1 MTTLKQTPLYPLHL
15 ELGAKMV
22 SFAGYQMPVRYPNG
36 TLHEHLHCRNHAG
49 FFDISHMSQCL
60 ILGDSAAG
68 ELEMLTPSNIT
79 GLAFF
84 QQRYTVLTNDNG
96 GIIDDI
102 IVTRLP
108 SGLMIIANAACR
120 DKDFKHFKTHLSD
133 HCHFKEMAD
142 QALFA
147 LQGPAAATVM
157 QKFSAAAT
165 NLLFMH
171 ACEDDID
178 GIHCT
183 ISRSGYTG
191 EDGFEIS
198 VANEQADH
206 LARLLLAEEAVEPI
220 GLGARDSLRL
230 EAGLCLYGHE
240 LNESITPVEAGLRWL
255 IKKGHDQFP
264 GAGRILAQLQ
274 QGTEKSRVGLLVE
287 SKIPIRE
294 GCIITDETNDAIG
307 HVTSGGFSPSLGR
320 PIAMAML
327 HNPAPGTNHVL
338 YARIRDHQ
346 LPVKVT
352 ELPFIPHRYR
362 R

>member
-1 MTTLKQTPLYPLHL
+1 MTTLKQTQLYSLHL
-15 ELGAKMV
+15 ERGAKMV
-22 SFAGYQMPVRYPNG
+22 PFAGYRMPVHYRNG
-36 TLHEHLHCRNHAG
+36 TLHEHLHCRNYAG
-49 FFDISHMSQCL
+49 FFDISHMGQCL

-68 ELEMLTPSNIT
+68 ELETLTPSDIT
-79 GLAFF
+79 GLVSY
-84 QQRYTVLTNDNG
+84 QQRYTVLTNDVG

-102 IVTRLP
+102 IVTRQP
-108 SGLMIIANAACR
+108 SGCMVIVNAACR
-120 DKDFKHFKTHLSD
+120 EKDFRHFKTRLSGR
-133 HCHFKEMAD
+133 CHFKEMND

-157 QKFSAAAT
+157 QKFSEAAT
-165 NLLFMH
+165 GLSFMQ
-171 ACEDDID
+171 ACEDDIN
-178 GIHCT
+178 GIRCI

-198 VANEQADH
+198 VAGEHADY

-240 LNESITPVEAGLRWL
+240 LDESITPVEAGLRWL

-264 GAGRILAQLQ
+264 GADRILAQLK

-287 SKIPIRE
+287 SKIPARE
-294 GCIITDETNDAIG
+294 GCIIADEAGEAIG
-307 HVTSGGFSPSLGR
+307 HVTSGGFSPNLGR

-327 HNPAPGTNHVL
+327 HNPAPDSDRAL
-338 YARIRDHQ
+338 YARVRDHQ
-346 LPVKVT
+346 LPVTIT